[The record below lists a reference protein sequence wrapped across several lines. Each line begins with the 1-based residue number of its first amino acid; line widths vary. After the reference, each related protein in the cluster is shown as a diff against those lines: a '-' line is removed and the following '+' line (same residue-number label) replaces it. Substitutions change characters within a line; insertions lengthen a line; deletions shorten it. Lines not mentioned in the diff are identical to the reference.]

1 VPPSRAPVLPTV
13 IEVADGVAIVRC
25 ALAVGVIAIPAGWLA
40 TGIWVPVVFVDTVI
54 SVTVPASL
62 VASTVF
68 PSGVIAIPYARQT
81 SSAGAEV
88 LPESRRQRSG
98 QRQLRLPRL
107 ARTGVPTAEKKVSIS
122 TYDLSLS
129 VQTLV
134 WPGWLTPRRRPTT
147 SSALKPHT
155 DSRRP
160 PSHQRRSPAGRDGAR
175 FRSRSRLSTTD
186 AGSRA
191 RARQTFRTL
200 EQGER
205 TQPVTG
211 QVATQ
216 LA

>member
-107 ARTGVPTAEKKVSIS
+107 ARTGVPTAEKGI
-122 TYDLSLS
+122 
-129 VQTLV
+129 
-134 WPGWLTPRRRPTT
+134 
-147 SSALKPHT
+147 
-155 DSRRP
+155 
-160 PSHQRRSPAGRDGAR
+160 HQRVRPESECADACLARLAHPPAQADNLVSVEA
-175 FRSRSRLSTTD
+175 
-186 AGSRA
+186 AH
-191 RARQTFRTL
+191 
-200 EQGER
+200 
-205 TQPVTG
+205 
-211 QVATQ
+211 
-216 LA
+216 